1 MVMLN
6 LLLMFVFIYMIIP
19 YVITRIWGFGVTL
32 RGRRGRQ
39 IAFTFD
45 DGPDPLHTP
54 KLLDLLKKKGSR
66 RPFLYWAA
74 KRSDTRSL

>member
-39 IAFTFD
+39 IAL
-45 DGPDPLHTP
+45 PLMMAQTRCI
-54 KLLDLLKKKGSR
+54 LLNCWIFSR
-66 RPFLYWAA
+66 KRIKVTFLYWAA